1 MMNVI
6 KSCPDSG
13 VLALRARMQAQFVG
27 ARLPL
32 VVPPSEAN
40 VFALR
45 DRLMCACSGIVNA
58 NEG

>member
-1 MMNVI
+1 MMNMI
-6 KSCPDSG
+6 RSCPESG

-32 VVPPSEAN
+32 VVPPAEAN

-45 DRLMCACSGIVNA
+45 DRLMRACSDIVKNSEA
-58 NEG
+58 

>member
-6 KSCPDSG
+6 RSCPDSD

-32 VVPPSEAN
+32 VVPPVEAN

-45 DRLMCACSGIVNA
+45 DRLICVCSGCIKNDEA
-58 NEG
+58 